1 MQLATRD
8 RDLAEAR
15 TRNRRLEAAL
25 ATATAAAAQTAA
37 SSGVSAGAH
46 AASLTGGSEALAISV
61 RASAL
66 LPMVST
72 SARAPEQ
79 LLLQEGVWRAALEYM
94 RAECNS
100 LRARL
105 GDSRRNASLSL
116 LERRPLPPTH
126 ALLSPALSSGT
137 VSIRSGA
144 GVSSDGALSSAID
157 AALGA
162 ASKALLDAG
171 LVRTRRRI
179 PLLRAGGNT
188 GTSRGTG
195 SASGQTTAVQ
205 HVLNEACRA
214 AAAAIDVRHAEDRV
228 FEARQQLQARVK

>member
-1 MQLATRD
+1 MAAAT
-8 RDLAEAR
+8 
-15 TRNRRLEAAL
+15 
-25 ATATAAAAQTAA
+25 AAAQTAA
-37 SSGVSAGAH
+37 SSGVSSGALV
-46 AASLTGGSEALAISV
+46 ASLTGGSEAPSMSA

-66 LPMVST
+66 LPLVSP

-79 LLLQEGVWRAALEYM
+79 LLQEGVWRAALEYM

-105 GDSRRNASLSL
+105 GDSRRNAALSL

-126 ALLSPALSSGT
+126 ALLLPAPSSGT
-137 VSIRSGA
+137 GSTRGGA
-144 GVSSDGALSSAID
+144 GVNTDGAPSLAVD
-157 AALGA
+157 VALGA

-179 PLLRAGGNT
+179 PLLRAGGS
-188 GTSRGTG
+188 TSI
-195 SASGQTTAVQ
+195 SGGAGTTAVQ

-214 AAAAIDVRHAEDRV
+214 AAAVISVRHAEDRV